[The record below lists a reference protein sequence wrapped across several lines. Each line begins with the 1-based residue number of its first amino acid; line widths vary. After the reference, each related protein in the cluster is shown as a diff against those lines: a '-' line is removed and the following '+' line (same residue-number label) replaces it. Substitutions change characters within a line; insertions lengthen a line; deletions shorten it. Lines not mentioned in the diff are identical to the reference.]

1 MEGAMAKNL
10 CSSSAPRAELDYRA
24 REARLRLVRIQQVL
38 APRARGKGF
47 RLVRRFAWRFSRAPR
62 LARTRAP
69 VGAPRPS
76 AMPEIDSAWFPD
88 AARFRAASRRGP
100 PGNHARFGLNI
111 HAPPNTNSAS
121 APGRIA
127 THRLTAAIA
136 PAPAQMID
144 ESASAKVATR
154 EET

>member
-24 REARLRLVRIQQVL
+24 RDARLRLVRIQQVL

-69 VGAPRPS
+69 VGAPRPI
-76 AMPEIDSAWFPD
+76 AMPEIDSAWFPGCG
-88 AARFRAASRRGP
+88 ALPRSLA
-100 PGNHARFGLNI
+100 
-111 HAPPNTNSAS
+111 
-121 APGRIA
+121 
-127 THRLTAAIA
+127 
-136 PAPAQMID
+136 
-144 ESASAKVATR
+144 
-154 EET
+154 